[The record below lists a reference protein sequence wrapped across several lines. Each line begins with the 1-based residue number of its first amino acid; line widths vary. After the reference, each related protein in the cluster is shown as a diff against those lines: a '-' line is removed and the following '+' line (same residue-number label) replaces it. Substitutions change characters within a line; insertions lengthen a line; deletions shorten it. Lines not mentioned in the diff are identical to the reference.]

1 MNRIVEPV
9 LEVKNL
15 KTRFY
20 TRDGVVKAVNG
31 ISYRVNRGE
40 VTAIVGESGSGKSVG
55 VLSALRL
62 IPEPPGKIESGEA
75 LLEGVDLLK
84 LPKEALRKKRGNTI
98 AMIFQDPMTSLNP
111 VLTIGRQM
119 TESILAHKDVS
130 RQEARQRS
138 IEMLSLVGIGNP
150 ESRLKDYAF
159 QFSGGMR
166 QRVMIAMGL
175 VCSPKVLIAD
185 EPTTALD
192 VTIQAQ
198 IVTLMEKI
206 QSEMGMGVIWITH
219 DLGIVAGFSKDVV
232 VMYGGYIVEKAPVE
246 LLFGNPYHPYT
257 VGLLKSL
264 PRLDTKSHVRLKS
277 IPGAP
282 PDMVNLPAGCPFLER
297 CAQKM
302 SQCAEVNPVLIEKEP
317 EHEVACL
324 KYC

>member
-1 MNRIVEPV
+1 M
-9 LEVKNL
+9 
-15 KTRFY
+15 
-20 TRDGVVKAVNG
+20 
-31 ISYRVNRGE
+31 
-40 VTAIVGESGSGKSVG
+40 
-55 VLSALRL
+55 
-62 IPEPPGKIESGEA
+62 
-75 LLEGVDLLK
+75 LEGVDLLK

-185 EPTTALD
+185 EPTTSLD

>member
-1 MNRIVEPV
+1 VEPI

-31 ISYRVNRGE
+31 ISYKVNRGE

-75 LLEGVDLLK
+75 LLEGIDLLK
-84 LPKEALRKKRGNTI
+84 LSKEALRKKRGNTI
-98 AMIFQDPMTSLNP
+98 AMVFQDPMTSLNP

-119 TESILAHKDVS
+119 TESILAHKNVS

-159 QFSGGMR
+159 RFSGGMR

-175 VCSPKVLIAD
+175 ACSPKVLIAD

-198 IVTLMEKI
+198 IVTLMKKI
-206 QSEMGMGVIWITH
+206 QRDMGMGVIWITH
-219 DLGIVAGFSKDVV
+219 DLGIVAGFSKDVI

-246 LLFGNPYHPYT
+246 LLFGNPLHPYS
-257 VGLLKSL
+257 VGLLNSL

-277 IPGAP
+277 IQGVP
-282 PDMVNLPAGCPFLER
+282 PDMANLPLGCPFVER
-297 CAQKM
+297 CSQKM
-302 SQCAEVNPVLIEKEP
+302 SQCVEMNPVLIEKEP

>member
-1 MNRIVEPV
+1 MEPI

-15 KTRFY
+15 TTRFY

-31 ISYRVNRGE
+31 ISYSANRGE

-84 LPKEALRKKRGNTI
+84 LSKEALRKKRGNTI
-98 AMIFQDPMTSLNP
+98 AMVFQDPMTSLNP

-130 RQEARQRS
+130 RREARQRS

-150 ESRLKDYAF
+150 ENRLRDYAF
-159 QFSGGMR
+159 RFSGGMR

-198 IVTLMEKI
+198 IVTLMKKI

-219 DLGIVAGFSKDVV
+219 DLGVVAGFAKDVI

-246 LLFGNPYHPYT
+246 RLFVNPLHPYT
-257 VGLLKSL
+257 VGLLNSL
-264 PRLDTKSHVRLKS
+264 PRLDTKSHARLKS
-277 IPGAP
+277 IQGAP
-282 PDMVNLPAGCPFLER
+282 PDMVNLPAGCPFAER
-297 CAQKM
+297 CSQKM
-302 SQCAEVNPVLIEKEP
+302 SQCVEINPVLIQKEP
-317 EHEVACL
+317 EHEVACM

>member
-9 LEVKNL
+9 LEVRNL

-175 VCSPKVLIAD
+175 ACSPKVLIAD

-264 PRLDTKSHVRLKS
+264 PRLDTKVHVRLKS

>member
-1 MNRIVEPV
+1 METI

-31 ISYRVNRGE
+31 ISYSVNRGE

-62 IPEPPGKIESGEA
+62 IPEPPGKIESGQA
-75 LLEGVDLLK
+75 LLEGVDLLT
-84 LPKEALRKKRGNTI
+84 LPKEELRKRRGNTI
-98 AMIFQDPMTSLNP
+98 AMVFQDPMTSLNP

-119 TESILAHKDVS
+119 TESILAHQDVS
-130 RQEARQRS
+130 RKEARHRS

-150 ESRLKDYAF
+150 ASRLKDFAF
-159 QFSGGMR
+159 RFSGGMR

-175 VCSPKVLIAD
+175 ACSPKVLIAD

-198 IVTLMEKI
+198 IITLLNKI

-219 DLGIVAGFSKDVV
+219 DLGIVAGLSKDVI
-232 VMYGGYIVEKAPVE
+232 VMYGGYIVEKAQVE
-246 LLFGNPYHPYT
+246 LLFGNPLHPYT
-257 VGLLKSL
+257 VGLLNSL
-264 PRLDTKSHVRLKS
+264 PRLDTQSRVRLKS
-277 IPGAP
+277 IQGTP
-282 PDMVNLPAGCPFLER
+282 PDMVRLPAGCPFVER
-297 CAQKM
+297 CSQKM
-302 SQCAEVNPVLIEKEP
+302 SQCVEINPVLIEKEP

>member
-1 MNRIVEPV
+1 VEPI
-9 LEVKNL
+9 LKVKNL

-31 ISYRVNRGE
+31 ISYKVNRGE

-62 IPEPPGKIESGEA
+62 IPQPPGKIESGQA

-119 TESILAHKDVS
+119 TEGILAHKNVG

-138 IEMLSLVGIGNP
+138 IEILSLVGIGNP
-150 ESRLKDYAF
+150 ESRLKNFPF

-175 VCSPKVLIAD
+175 ACSPKVLIAD

-198 IVTLMEKI
+198 IVILMKKI
-206 QSEMGMGVIWITH
+206 QREMGMGVIWITH
-219 DLGIVAGFSKDVV
+219 DLGIVAGFSKDVI
-232 VMYGGYIVEKAPVE
+232 VMYGGYIVEKAPVG
-246 LLFGNPYHPYT
+246 LLFGNPLHPYT
-257 VGLLKSL
+257 VGLLDSL

-277 IPGAP
+277 IKGVP
-282 PDMVNLPAGCPFLER
+282 PDMTKLPVGCPFADR
-297 CAQKM
+297 CSQKM
-302 SQCAEVNPVLIEKEP
+302 SQCAEVNPVLTQKEP

-324 KYC
+324 LYC

>member
-246 LLFGNPYHPYT
+246 LLFVNPYHPYT

-264 PRLDTKSHVRLKS
+264 PRLDIKSHVRLKS

>member
-1 MNRIVEPV
+1 MNVEPI
-9 LEVKNL
+9 LDVKDL

-20 TRDGVVKAVNG
+20 TRDGIVKAVNG
-31 ISYRVNRGE
+31 ISYQVNPGE

-62 IPEPPGKIESGEA
+62 IPEPPGKIESGQA

-119 TESILAHKDVS
+119 TESILAHKDIS
-130 RQEARQRS
+130 RREARQRS
-138 IEMLSLVGIGNP
+138 IEMLALVGIGNP
-150 ESRLKDYAF
+150 EYRLKEYAF

-175 VCSPKVLIAD
+175 ACSPKVLIAD

-198 IVTLMEKI
+198 IVTLMKKI
-206 QSEMGMGVIWITH
+206 QREMGMGVIWITH
-219 DLGIVAGFSKDVV
+219 DLGIVAGFAKDVI
-232 VMYGGYIVEKAPVE
+232 VMYGGYVVEKAPVE
-246 LLFGNPYHPYT
+246 LLFGNPLHPYS
-257 VGLLKSL
+257 VGLLNSL
-264 PRLDTKSHVRLKS
+264 PRLDTQSHVRLKS
-277 IPGAP
+277 IKGSP
-282 PDMVNLPAGCPFLER
+282 PDMTRLPPGCPFAER
-297 CAQKM
+297 CSFKM
-302 SQCAEVNPVLIEKEP
+302 PQCDEVNPVLIKKEP
-317 EHEVACL
+317 EHAVACL

>member
-1 MNRIVEPV
+1 MEPI

-15 KTRFY
+15 KTCFY
-20 TRDGVVKAVNG
+20 TRDGIVKAVNG
-31 ISYRVNRGE
+31 VSYKVNRGE
-40 VTAIVGESGSGKSVG
+40 VTAIVGESGSGKSVS

-62 IPEPPGKIESGEA
+62 IPEPPGKIEFGEA
-75 LLEGVDLLK
+75 MLEGVDLLK
-84 LPKEALRKKRGNTI
+84 LPKEELRKRRGNTI
-98 AMIFQDPMTSLNP
+98 AMVFQDPMTSLNP

-130 RQEARQRS
+130 RQEARLRS
-138 IEMLSLVGIGNP
+138 IEMFSLVGIGNP
-150 ESRLKDYAF
+150 ETRLKDFAF
-159 QFSGGMR
+159 RFSGGMR

-175 VCSPKVLIAD
+175 ACTPKVLIAD

-198 IVTLMEKI
+198 IVTLMKKI
-206 QSEMGMGVIWITH
+206 QSEMGMGIIWITH
-219 DLGIVAGFSKDVV
+219 DLGIVAGLSNDVI

-246 LLFGNPYHPYT
+246 FLFGNPLHPYT
-257 VGLLKSL
+257 IGLLNSL

-277 IPGAP
+277 IQGVP
-282 PDMVNLPAGCPFLER
+282 PDMVNLPAGCPFVER
-297 CAQKM
+297 CSQKM
-302 SQCAEVNPVLIEKEP
+302 SQCAEMNPILIETEP

>member
-1 MNRIVEPV
+1 MEPI

-15 KTRFY
+15 TTRFY

-31 ISYRVNRGE
+31 ISYSANRGE

-84 LPKEALRKKRGNTI
+84 LSKEALRKKRGNTI
-98 AMIFQDPMTSLNP
+98 AMVFQDPMTSLNP

-130 RQEARQRS
+130 RREARQRS

-150 ESRLKDYAF
+150 ENRLRDYAF
-159 QFSGGMR
+159 RFSGGMR

-175 VCSPKVLIAD
+175 ACSPKVLIAD

-198 IVTLMEKI
+198 IVTLMKKI

-219 DLGIVAGFSKDVV
+219 DLGIVAGFAKDVI

-246 LLFGNPYHPYT
+246 RLFVNPLHPYT
-257 VGLLKSL
+257 VGLLNSL

-277 IPGAP
+277 IQGVP
-282 PDMVNLPAGCPFLER
+282 PDMVNLPAGCPFVQR
-297 CAQKM
+297 CSQKM
-302 SQCAEVNPVLIEKEP
+302 SQCVEINPILIEKEP
-317 EHEVACL
+317 EHEVACM